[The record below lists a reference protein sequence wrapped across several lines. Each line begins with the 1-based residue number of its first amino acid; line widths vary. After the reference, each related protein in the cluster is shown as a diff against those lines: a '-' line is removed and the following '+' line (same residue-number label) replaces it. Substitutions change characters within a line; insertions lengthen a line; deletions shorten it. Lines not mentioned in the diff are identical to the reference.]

1 MAVGAPEGL
10 GTTKVSVRLG
20 GGSEFFIAQRTLN
33 EAPNRQ
39 APYLRRRSY
48 FSMFGVVDS
57 HAGYREEC
65 SSDTDQ

>member
-20 GGSEFFIAQRTLN
+20 GGVNFLLPREHCMKPPIVKRLTSAAVL
-33 EAPNRQ
+33 
-39 APYLRRRSY
+39 S

-65 SSDTDQ
+65 SSDIDQ

>member
-20 GGSEFFIAQRTLN
+20 GGVNFLLPQRTLY

-39 APYLRRRSY
+39 APYLRRRSC